1 MLFLTVNHFLKGG
14 VYSNLWPAIGDSL
27 MVVQTLAGMEVRERT
42 WALQFAFLSPHH
54 MGVDSP
60 RCARPR

>member
-27 MVVQTLAGMEVRERT
+27 MVVQTLAGMEVREQTRRLRCNP
-42 WALQFAFLSPHH
+42 ASPQ
-54 MGVDSP
+54 G
-60 RCARPR
+60 